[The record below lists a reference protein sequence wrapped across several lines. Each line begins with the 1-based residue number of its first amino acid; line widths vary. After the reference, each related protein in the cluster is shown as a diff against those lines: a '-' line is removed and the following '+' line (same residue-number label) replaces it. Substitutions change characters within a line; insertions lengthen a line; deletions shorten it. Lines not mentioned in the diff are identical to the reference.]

1 MHPSVCVPTRR
12 RPRARQA
19 CSRCGVTK
27 TPKLRTKWCGA
38 EALCNACGMRLDRLL
53 SKARVG
59 GSLAPARAATAPA
72 AGALPGHLPTGG
84 LACAS
89 CARAR
94 SLPSELRDDDA
105 ACADCMAAARSA
117 RLPHGKHLL
126 PPMLRKRSWADL
138 GGGRPSPAGD
148 AWAAQHAAEVAALH
162 EQPALEWPP
171 PPPPALGAPGRPWG
185 TPLCGVPQ
193 AAPAAGPD
201 GDAARLLSWLSR
213 AVPPPLCLDDPHAP
227 DSATTPLGHPG
238 PPTPRRADARQAAR
252 HSLGPRAAPALGRT
266 PPLGHLQIEPL
277 SIETP
282 LSLDPEPLSA
292 MDLRMDDLA
301 FLRDLTGDCGR
312 DGVRPAASPAWRV
325 ARTCAWATLPRLQ
338 TGPAERCCLAARH
351 CVQGS
356 PVCVCAP
363 PMPWAGCAA
372 APRCANAGRG
382 V

>member
-1 MHPSVCVPTRR
+1 MHPSVCAPTRR
-12 RPRARQA
+12 RPCARQA

-27 TPKLRTKWCGA
+27 TPKWRTKWCGA
-38 EALCNACGMRLDRLL
+38 EALCNACGMRLDCLL

-59 GSLAPARAATAPA
+59 GSLTPARAATAPA

-94 SLPSELRDDDA
+94 SLPSELRDGDA
-105 ACADCMAAARSA
+105 ACADCLAAARSA
-117 RLPHGKHLL
+117 RLPHGGHLL
-126 PPMLRKRSWADL
+126 PPVLRKRSWADL

-171 PPPPALGAPGRPWG
+171 PPPPLLP
-185 TPLCGVPQ
+185 PQ

-227 DSATTPLGHPG
+227 DSATTPLGHPC
-238 PPTPRRADARQAAR
+238 PPHQRRADARQAAR
-252 HSLGPRAAPALGRT
+252 HSLGSRAAPALGRT
-266 PPLGHLQIEPL
+266 PRLGHLQVEPL
-277 SIETP
+277 SIENT
-282 LSLDPEPLSA
+282 LNLDPEPLSA
-292 MDLRMDDLA
+292 MDLRLDDLA
-301 FLRDLTGDCGR
+301 FLRDLTGDCVR

-325 ARTCAWATLPRLQ
+325 ARTRAWA
-338 TGPAERCCLAARH
+338 GPAGCCCLAARY